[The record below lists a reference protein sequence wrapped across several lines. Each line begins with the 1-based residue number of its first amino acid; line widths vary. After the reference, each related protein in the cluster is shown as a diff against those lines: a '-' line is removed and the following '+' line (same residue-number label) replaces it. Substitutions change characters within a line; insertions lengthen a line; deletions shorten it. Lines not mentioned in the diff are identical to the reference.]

1 MNVKQ
6 LSHFLTVLEHGS
18 ILKAS
23 LRLNLSQPAL
33 SKSIASLEDYYGVPL
48 FKRLP
53 RGVEPTAFAL
63 ALDRH
68 ARRILTDFETTRRV
82 LGTIAAGSSGTVTFG
97 TGSSFVAAV
106 GETMSAF
113 SAQWPEVDFTC
124 VTDHANHLRDA
135 LLGNRID
142 FFVGMYNRLV
152 GDDAF
157 DIEPVFADRFIGI
170 CSKDHALAGRHVSID
185 EVREA
190 DWIVPELEEA
200 GRTALEAYFIDRAGM
215 LPRFRIMTNSD
226 VIVRQF
232 VADGRMLT
240 VLPEANI
247 GSGQFVGLARF
258 DLDGFTFVRQVGIVR
273 RAKMASSPLLDRFV
287 AAIRDRLHGMIKVLL

>member
-6 LSHFLTVLEHGS
+6 LNHFLAVLEHGS

-33 SKSIASLEDYYGVPL
+33 SKSIAGLEGYYGVPL

-63 ALDRH
+63 ALERH
-68 ARRILTDFETTRRV
+68 ARRILTDFDTTRRV
-82 LGTIAAGSSGTVTFG
+82 LGAIAAGSAGTVTFG

-113 SAQWPEVDFTC
+113 SNQWPKVDFT
-124 VTDHANHLRDA
+124 VITDHANHLRDA

-142 FFVGMYNRLV
+142 FFVGMYNRIA

-157 DIEPVFADRFIGI
+157 EIEPVFTDRFIGI
-170 CSKDHALAGRHVSID
+170 CSPAHPFAGRQVTID

-200 GRTALEAYFIDRAGM
+200 GRTALEAYFVDRAGM

-232 VADGRMLT
+232 IAGGRMLT
-240 VLPEANI
+240 IVPEANT
-247 GSGQFVGLARF
+247 GTEQFAEFGRF
-258 DLDGFTFVRQVGIVR
+258 ELEGFNFVRQVGIVR
-273 RAKMASSPLLDRFV
+273 RANTASSPLLDRFI
-287 AAIRDRLHGMIKVLL
+287 AALRERLNRMMRK